1 MDYKKK
7 LLIVA
12 IIFVLINISAMS
24 ASDVVSDN
32 STISQSDYSN
42 QNVSDNVDVLSEIQ
56 ESEQPDVPDLVDND
70 YIYVYQSTIGNFF
83 PDGVLDSKYSG
94 KDLKF
99 SGDFENNG
107 QLKIDCDDVSIT
119 GFNSNLKNTVFALN
133 GNNISLNNLNFD
145 LNTPI
150 KDNKG
155 SAIIVGGNDITLA
168 NLNINYIVPNDV
180 EAYAILTADNENLNN
195 LWIVNS
201 TIYFEGHNDN
211 VYKYNCAVKLINAYD
226 SMMENNTIRTSLPLK
241 NIVYTNLDASLN
253 SDYVYTV
260 GIEKCHGFI
269 FNNNTLI
276 ADVNK
281 RPAVEYPT
289 QVCFMISKS
298 DDVVVSNN
306 SIFMTDFVTYPG
318 VENYLYGM
326 DIHNLKN
333 LLVVDNKIS
342 MVTTGGKM
350 ALGTAYPIQIAGPI
364 EGVNITRNDLYSF
377 SNGPNIGVYSQNA
390 FGETSLSVTYNKI
403 NVTGLA
409 GTHEWALVTGIESQ
423 DTYADISNNYIEVH
437 SIGEVGQSDNIYAI
451 SYRQSTDAYH
461 GFNIE
466 NNIAFTDGYYSVYLL
481 SSDYSNIFNNT
492 LVSYNDN
499 VKTGDDAYREGPRQ
513 HNYDYS
519 ENNKVIRA
527 YDYFISR
534 NEVDNGAETIIDGS
548 SSSNKINT
556 NSPSN
561 SQYDADANNPL
572 VPGFK
577 DLSGIS
583 QDSGDNSNGFID
595 DGSAHATIEETAQP
609 NNRNSNSNVDVE
621 NVNSDVI
628 SVDGG
633 NVNSTNAEGI
643 NSNVVSNSSSSS
655 PSADFGNTPLAASQ
669 GSSAS
674 DAQSVSKKAYQIDEV
689 TKEDKFIPPVFFV
702 ILALILLIIGYGKK
716 RKEELS

>member
-1 MDYKKK
+1 MDYKEI

-12 IIFVLINISAMS
+12 VIFVLINISSIS
-24 ASDVVSDN
+24 ASDVGDDN
-32 STISQSDYSN
+32 STISQPIYSN
-42 QNVSDNVDVLSEIQ
+42 QNVSDYVDVLSETP
-56 ESEQPDVPDLVDND
+56 ESEQPDVPDLIEND
-70 YIYVYQSTIGNFF
+70 HIYVYQSTISSFF
-83 PDGVLDSKYSG
+83 PDGVLDSKYAG
-94 KDLKF
+94 KGLMF

-107 QLKIDCDDVSIT
+107 QLKIDCNDVSIT
-119 GFNSNLKNTVFALN
+119 GYNSNLKNTVFALN

-155 SAIIVGGNDITLA
+155 SAITVGGDDITLS

-180 EAYAILTADNENLNN
+180 EAYAILTADNANLNN
-195 LWIVNS
+195 LKIFNS

-211 VYKYNCAVKLINAYD
+211 VYKYNCAVKLIGAYD
-226 SMMENNTIRTSLPLK
+226 SIMENNTIRTSLPLK
-241 NIVYTNLDASLN
+241 NIIYNNLDASLN

-269 FNNNTLI
+269 FNNNTLV
-276 ADVNK
+276 AEVNK

-289 QVCFMISKS
+289 QVCFMISRS

-306 SIFMTDFVTYPG
+306 SIYMTDFVTYPG
-318 VENYLYGM
+318 VENYLYGI

-333 LLVVDNKIS
+333 LLVVNNKIS
-342 MVTTGGKM
+342 MVTTGGKL

-423 DTYADISNNYIEVH
+423 DTYADISNNFIEVH
-437 SIGEVGQSDNIYAI
+437 SVGEVGQNDNIYAI

-513 HNYDYS
+513 HNSDYS

-556 NSPSN
+556 NTPSN
-561 SQYDADANNPL
+561 SQYDADSNNPL

-583 QDSGDNSNGFID
+583 QESSENSNGFID
-595 DGSAHATIEETAQP
+595 DGSTQATIEEKAQP
-609 NNRNSNSNVDVE
+609 SNQNSNSNVDVE
-621 NVNSDVI
+621 NVNSDVV
-628 SVDGG
+628 SVESG
-633 NVNSTNAEGI
+633 NVNSTNAEGV

-655 PSADFGNTPLAASQ
+655 PSADLGNVPLASSQ

-674 DAQSVSKKAYQIDEV
+674 DAQSVSKKAYQIDEI
-689 TKEDKFIPPVFFV
+689 TKEDKFIPSVFFV
-702 ILALILLIIGYGKK
+702 VLALILLIIGYGKK
-716 RKEELS
+716 RKEDLS